1 MKFRRLLAILLCS
14 AGAASAAGAQ
24 VSLLIGAGRPVDADG
39 PVALKTSNIQA
50 GIQFDVPVL
59 PFAVRAE
66 AMVSGDDIRNSPR
79 SIFATAIVP
88 IRAPVV
94 QPYGILSYGAY
105 SWGKSTEVRGINYG
119 GGIRLGVSRLGIY
132 GEMRR
137 HEKLNRTM
145 ATIGVTL

>member
-1 MKFRRLLAILLCS
+1 MKVRRLLAILLCS
-14 AGAASAAGAQ
+14 AGTAVAADAQ
-24 VSLLIGAGRPVDADG
+24 VSLLVGAGRPVDADG
-39 PVALKTSNIQA
+39 PISLKTSSIQA

-66 AMVSGDDIRNSPR
+66 GMVSGDDVFNSPR
-79 SIFATAIVP
+79 SFFATAIVP

-105 SWGKSTEVRGINYG
+105 SWGKSTEVRGVNYG
-119 GGIRLGVSRLGIY
+119 AGIRFGVSRFGIY

-137 HEKLNRTM
+137 HEKLNKTM
-145 ATIGVTL
+145 ATLGFTL